1 MEPIKE
7 FIDKVR
13 DKLAYMEFDDFF
25 PQNKKCDT
33 RDIRSVLFYT
43 GIYVVALI
51 FAALF
56 IVLGTAIPV
65 FIAWLLYLI
74 GGVIGI
80 YALVGM
86 VHILMQFMKFGG

>member
-7 FIDKVR
+7 FIGKVR
-13 DKLAYMEFDDFF
+13 DKLAYMEFEDLF

-43 GIYVVALI
+43 GIYVAALI

-56 IVLGTAIPV
+56 IVLGTAVHPL
-65 FIAWLLYLI
+65 IAWLLYLI
-74 GGVIGI
+74 GGAVGI
-80 YALVGM
+80 YSLVGM
-86 VHILMQFMKFGG
+86 VHILLQFMRFNG